1 LVDPFR
7 GSAHHGK
14 TDPRSILDSSP
25 KNKKKNPLTASQ
37 AMELV
42 LQFGGGNPGKLQ
54 TVSLGFTAFLHWDHL
69 KDLRRHD
76 LHMSSDHTCMSI
88 MLTKRKNVQF
98 REGSVILLAGTGSHT
113 CTCPVSFTERFLFVG
128 QYKES
133 DYLFRKICHNRHGFS
148 FFPNSGLAQM
158 PPSCLKSN
166 SKSLGSTTSN
176 MAYTVSG
183 RAEHPLQQLLLSQTG
198 S

>member
-1 LVDPFR
+1 
-7 GSAHHGK
+7 
-14 TDPRSILDSSP
+14 
-25 KNKKKNPLTASQ
+25 
-37 AMELV
+37 
-42 LQFGGGNPGKLQ
+42 
-54 TVSLGFTAFLHWDHL
+54 
-69 KDLRRHD
+69 
-76 LHMSSDHTCMSI
+76 MSI

-158 PPSCLKSN
+158 PPSCLRSN

-198 S
+198 SWCATGCAFCCKHFKEHHSRKTGSSKYQNHRLAIQKYYLTTIHQSGGKYPPFSPTLRWIIVFVYIT